1 MPARLPSSFRSHH
14 RNRSHSRW
22 SQHHPT
28 TKKIQKKKTESPRG
42 AAVCGST
49 PQDSLCRV
57 APVAPR
63 PASIQF
69 AMLLNP
75 EDCTT
80 THYQPLSLSCARTL
94 NLSHSTIPHT
104 TTFVF
109 ILEEALF
116 RPKRLKLEVQ
126 LRPSSCCF
134 WLRSASTS
142 FTAFAFSN
150 PPPPRPYCLGTGE
163 TSIVA
168 VGDHLSCQAVIV
180 LWANKRTCV
189 R

>member
-1 MPARLPSSFRSHH
+1 MWFDSTGLVVSRRARGTTPSQHPVRHAFEPRGLHHHSLPTSLSLVRAHSQSLPLNYTSHH
-14 RNRSHSRW
+14 HICFHFGGSF
-22 SQHHPT
+22 
-28 TKKIQKKKTESPRG
+28 IQT
-42 AAVCGST
+42 
-49 PQDSLCRV
+49 
-57 APVAPR
+57 
-63 PASIQF
+63 
-69 AMLLNP
+69 
-75 EDCTT
+75 
-80 THYQPLSLSCARTL
+80 
-94 NLSHSTIPHT
+94 
-104 TTFVF
+104 
-109 ILEEALF
+109 
-116 RPKRLKLEVQ
+116 KRLKLEVQ
-126 LRPSSCCF
+126 LRPSSCCC